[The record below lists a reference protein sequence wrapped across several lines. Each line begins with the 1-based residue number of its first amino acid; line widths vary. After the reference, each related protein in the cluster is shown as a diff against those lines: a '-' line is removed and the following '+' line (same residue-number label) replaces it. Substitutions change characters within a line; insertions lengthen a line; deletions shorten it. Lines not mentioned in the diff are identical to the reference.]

1 MESLYLLVPVAL
13 VFLVIAIRV
22 LFWAVN
28 SGQYDDLD
36 TEGHRIL
43 FDEPSDKSAPNKST
57 QNKSTQ
63 QTAANQQSAEGKE
76 TDEVNPSKDRTAD

>member
-43 FDEPSDKSAPNKST
+43 FDEPTEKAGKKPTAKQKRT
-57 QNKSTQ
+57 Q
-63 QTAANQQSAEGKE
+63 GKE
-76 TDEVNPSKDRTAD
+76 TASNDNPAE

>member
-1 MESLYLLVPVAL
+1 VESLYLLVPVAL

-43 FDEPSDKSAPNKST
+43 FEEPTARSTSDKPTSGADDLKTKEDNSPNH
-57 QNKSTQ
+57 
-63 QTAANQQSAEGKE
+63 
-76 TDEVNPSKDRTAD
+76 

>member
-43 FDEPSDKSAPNKST
+43 FDEPTGQAGKK
-57 QNKSTQ
+57 
-63 QTAANQQSAEGKE
+63 QTAKKKTTEGKE
-76 TDEVNPSKDRTAD
+76 TQEAGASKDHPAE

>member
-43 FDEPSDKSAPNKST
+43 FDEPSKKTSVP
-57 QNKSTQ
+57 
-63 QTAANQQSAEGKE
+63 
-76 TDEVNPSKDRTAD
+76 TDEAKTQDDKTVND

>member
-43 FDEPSDKSAPNKST
+43 FDEPPVKSATDTNGTKTKDDNLPNH
-57 QNKSTQ
+57 
-63 QTAANQQSAEGKE
+63 
-76 TDEVNPSKDRTAD
+76 

>member
-1 MESLYLLVPVAL
+1 VESLYLLVPVAL

-43 FDEPSDKSAPNKST
+43 FEEPITKPTSGADDLKTKEDNSPNH
-57 QNKSTQ
+57 
-63 QTAANQQSAEGKE
+63 
-76 TDEVNPSKDRTAD
+76 

>member
-43 FDEPSDKSAPNKST
+43 FDEPSKKSST
-57 QNKSTQ
+57 S
-63 QTAANQQSAEGKE
+63 
-76 TDEVNPSKDRTAD
+76 TDESKAQNDKPDND

>member
-1 MESLYLLVPVAL
+1 VESLYLLVPVAL
-13 VFLVIAIRV
+13 VFLVVAVRV

-43 FDEPSDKSAPNKST
+43 FDEPVKKST
-57 QNKSTQ
+57 DDPQGGNASIEAKKV
-63 QTAANQQSAEGKE
+63 AEN
-76 TDEVNPSKDRTAD
+76 TDAQK

>member
-43 FDEPSDKSAPNKST
+43 FDEPSKKTPAPSVDAKAQDDKP
-57 QNKSTQ
+57 
-63 QTAANQQSAEGKE
+63 
-76 TDEVNPSKDRTAD
+76 VND